1 MHFMQVHHLSPIILS
16 GGHLTQKVRHG
27 HLHLHH
33 TLERSNSSGNGTL
46 LYSDLSYSSVA
57 GYY

>member
-1 MHFMQVHHLSPIILS
+1 MQVHHLSPIILS